1 MDMSRKEKRVEKN
14 KKRKLILFSIIECI
28 FVIALIYSGVK
39 IYSWFMDNKKNGEVI
54 GEVQHYVQVTQD
66 DNNEKEYIVDFAALT
81 EKNPD
86 TIAYLIVNG
95 TDISFPVVKT
105 DNNDFYLRHNFY
117 KEYNR
122 AGWIFANY
130 INKFDGTDKNISI
143 FGHNMRNNSMFGTMN
158 NMLTADWQN
167 NDENITIVLATK
179 DSVDYYR
186 VFSVYKIEPEEYYLK
201 NYFGSD
207 EEYLKFLNTL
217 KSRSVKN
224 FGTELSAQSRILT
237 LSTCTNDNKERIVL
251 HAVKMP

>member
-1 MDMSRKEKRVEKN
+1 MGMSRREKREEKN
-14 KKRKLILFSIIECI
+14 KKRKLIIVFFIECI
-28 FVIALIYSGVK
+28 FVSALIYSGIK
-39 IYSWFMDNKKNGEVI
+39 IYSWFMDNQKNGEVI
-54 GEVQHYVQVTQD
+54 SEVQQYVQVTQD
-66 DNNEKEYIVDFAALT
+66 DNNEKDYIVDFSALT

-130 INKFDGTDKNISI
+130 INKFDGTDRNISI

-167 NDENITIVLATK
+167 NEENMTVVLATK

-201 NYFGSD
+201 NYFESD
-207 EEYLKFLNTL
+207 KEYMKFLNTV

-224 FGTELSAQSRILT
+224 FGTEISAQSRILT

>member
-1 MDMSRKEKRVEKN
+1 MSRRENRVEKN
-14 KKRKLILFSIIECI
+14 KKIKLIVLFILECV
-28 FVIALIYSGVK
+28 FVIALIYSGTK
-39 IYSWFMDNKKNGEVI
+39 IYFWLKDNKKNEEII
-54 GEVQHYVQVTQD
+54 GEVHNYVQITQND
-66 DNNEKEYIVDFAALT
+66 AKEKEYEIDFELLN

-86 TIAYLIVNG
+86 TVAYLIVNG

-130 INKFDGTDKNISI
+130 VNKFDGTDKNISI

-158 NMLTADWQN
+158 NMLTEDWLN
-167 NDENITIVLATK
+167 NEENRKVILATK
-179 DSVDYYR
+179 DSVDYYQ
-186 VFSVYKIEPEEYYLK
+186 VFSVYKIKPEEYYLK
-201 NYFGSD
+201 NSFESNSD
-207 EEYLKFLNTL
+207 YLKFLNTL
-217 KSRSVKN
+217 KSRSIKN
-224 FGTELSAQSRILT
+224 FGVELSVESKILT